1 MAVHDYPWEGMAVQC
16 AWLCKAMASGG
27 SDCHTGESSAR
38 EEVGEVGAILYPVRT
53 SWKKRKRNSLKK
65 IPVKFTTRRDKMPI
79 RSVRSRKKEEILLLL
94 KK

>member
-1 MAVHDYPWEGMAVQC
+1 MVKGFLNKLDLNNCSTSMAIHGSAWECMAMHGYAVQY

-53 SWKKRKRNSLKK
+53 S
-65 IPVKFTTRRDKMPI
+65 
-79 RSVRSRKKEEILLLL
+79 
-94 KK
+94 